1 MESEVTSKYAGKV
14 NASPFPIDAEW
25 LNSANPLSLEDF
37 KGKLLLLDFW
47 SYCCINCMHMIPT
60 LRRLERRYPEEI
72 AVVGVHSA
80 KFEEERAAEH
90 VQQSI
95 MRYGVSHP
103 VLNDTNKTTWQSYA
117 VRAWPTL
124 MFIDPSGKV
133 VGRIEGELTY
143 EDGVTLIDEMLAEF
157 RLAGTLRPSPGY
169 FSVPSLRVGVL
180 NYPGKVLADVEN
192 ERLFIADSGHNR
204 VLVTDLDGEIQSI
217 IGSGHEG
224 LADGVLEGAQFN
236 HPQGMAVFGETLFVA
251 DTENHAL
258 RVVDLEMGTVETIAG
273 TGNQAVGH
281 VEGGLGLEVDLRS
294 PWDLALAGRSLH
306 IAMAG
311 SHQIWTMNLDTHIVQ
326 ATVGTG
332 AENIVDGPPEEAL
345 LAQPSGITVDEDYVM
360 YVADSETSSIR
371 AVDTL
376 SAHHVSTLVGVG
388 LFDFGD
394 VDGEALDARLQHPL
408 GIDYDGGTLF
418 IADTYNHK
426 IKRLGTDS
434 LMVSTLAGS
443 GIPGHDDGPLA
454 SATFYEPGGLSMG
467 GSIIYVADTN
477 NHAVRVIDLNSEIV
491 RTLTVDF

>member
-1 MESEVTSKYAGKV
+1 MTSKYAGKV
-14 NASPFPIDAEW
+14 NAPPFPPGLDW
-25 LNSANPLSLEDF
+25 LNSSGPLSLDDF
-37 KGKLLLLDFW
+37 KGKLLVLDFW
-47 SYCCINCMHMIPT
+47 SYCCINCLHIIPA
-60 LRRLERRYPEEI
+60 LRKLERRYPEEI

-80 KFEEERAAEH
+80 KFDEERATDHIYEA
-90 VQQSI
+90 VK
-95 MRYGVSHP
+95 RYGVSHP
-103 VLNDTNKTTWQSYA
+103 VINDADRVMWQSYA

-124 MFIDPSGKV
+124 IFVDPASRV

-143 EDGVTLIDEMLAEF
+143 EDGVTLFDEMLTEF
-157 RLAGTLRPSPGY
+157 RTEGSVRPSVGHYSEPTM
-169 FSVPSLRVGVL
+169 RRGVL
-180 NYPGKVLADVEN
+180 NYPGKVLADGNN

-204 VLVTDLDGEIQSI
+204 ILVTDLDGEIQTV

-236 HPQGMAVFGETLFVA
+236 HPQGMAIYGETLFVA

-273 TGNQAVGH
+273 TGNQAIGH

-294 PWDLALAGRSLH
+294 PWDIALAGRSLH

-326 ATVGTG
+326 AIAGTG
-332 AENIVDGPPEEAL
+332 AENILDGPPEEAL

-376 SAHHVSTLVGVG
+376 SAHHVSTLVGAG

-394 VDGEALDARLQHPL
+394 IDGDASESRLQHPL
-408 GIDYDGGTLF
+408 GIDYDGGTVF

-434 LMVSTLAGS
+434 LTVSTLAGN
-443 GIPGHDDGPLA
+443 GAPGHADGPSA
-454 SATFYEPGGLSMG
+454 SAMFYEPSGLSI
-467 GSIIYVADTN
+467 SETTIYVADTN
-477 NHAVRVIDLNSEIV
+477 NHAVRAIDLNTALVS
-491 RTLTVDF
+491 TLNVDF